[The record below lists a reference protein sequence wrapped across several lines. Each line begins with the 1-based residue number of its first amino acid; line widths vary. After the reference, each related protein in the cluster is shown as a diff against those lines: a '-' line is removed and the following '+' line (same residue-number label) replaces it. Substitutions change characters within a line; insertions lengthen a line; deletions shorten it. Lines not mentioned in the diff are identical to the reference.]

1 MAIEPSPIIRLRNAS
16 VVAYRSVMDLT
27 EREKKH
33 LLGEIVKIKG
43 LMPLLMKPRNKQTW
57 TAEDKAELRV
67 HLQRLSD
74 ISPYLIV
81 LALPGSF
88 LMLPA
93 LAWWLDRRRNRQ
105 RPPATDTRPVRFL
118 RGARRE
124 HLMWYVIGL
133 IGLVLIVGIVWAY
146 GRTRHNHAAA
156 RAKQFDALLFEAK
169 RSVAADDKAG
179 VAPPVTATPVVAS
192 PVPELS
198 RKPCLLLP
206 SDLDLY
212 RVFKSALPDHDI
224 LAKYSLSDLVD
235 IAPSISGYERDQKLR
250 RLAQHKVD
258 LVVCNRQME

>member
-43 LMPLLMKPRNKQTW
+43 LMPLLMKPRNKQKW

-105 RPPATDTRPVRFL
+105 RPPATDTP
-118 RGARRE
+118 G
-124 HLMWYVIGL
+124 
-133 IGLVLIVGIVWAY
+133 
-146 GRTRHNHAAA
+146 
-156 RAKQFDALLFEAK
+156 
-169 RSVAADDKAG
+169 
-179 VAPPVTATPVVAS
+179 
-192 PVPELS
+192 
-198 RKPCLLLP
+198 
-206 SDLDLY
+206 
-212 RVFKSALPDHDI
+212 
-224 LAKYSLSDLVD
+224 
-235 IAPSISGYERDQKLR
+235 
-250 RLAQHKVD
+250 
-258 LVVCNRQME
+258 